1 MRKARI
7 VLLQLFFALCISTYT
22 VHAQQLTQYTQ
33 YVNNYFGLNPA
44 AGGSSGC
51 LDIKAGHR
59 RQWVGFENAPVT
71 SFASVNGPIK
81 NKAKPYIKNVHVIG
95 AYFENDR
102 TGVLGPTSRTCFFL
116 NYSYHLALVN
126 NIYASAGFFAGIMQ
140 YSFAS
145 DRVTVGNVNDNAIS
159 AARKVI
165 LYPDINPGFMIYGPS
180 FFLGYSMKNAVG
192 NKLDPVYGLNSSLAR
207 HHYLTGGL
215 RINGRRKE
223 ISFLPSVNVKMV
235 KGAPTSLDV
244 CLLMDYKNV
253 FMIGA
258 LYRKTDAAA
267 AIVQFRIKALTVGS
281 SYDYN
286 TSRLRVANANTH
298 EVILG
303 YRLCRNKNGDL
314 EDGIRCWAYQ

>member
-1 MRKARI
+1 MIKKI
-7 VLLQLFFALCISTYT
+7 LFFLLLVSFLSFTSYS
-22 VHAQQLTQYTQ
+22 QQLPQYTQ

-71 SFASVNGPIK
+71 SFASINGPIK
-81 NKAKPYIKNVHVIG
+81 NKAKPYIKNIHVIG

-102 TGVLGPTSRTCFFL
+102 TGILGPTSRTSFFL

-126 NIYASAGFFAGIMQ
+126 NIYASAGFFAGLMQ
-140 YSFAS
+140 YSFAV
-145 DRVTVGNVNDNAIS
+145 DRITVGNVNDNAIT

-165 LYPDINPGFMIYGPS
+165 LYPDINPGIMVYGSS

-192 NKLDPVYGLNSSLAR
+192 NKLDAVYGLNSSLAR
-207 HHYLTGGL
+207 HQYLTGGL

-223 ISFLPSVNVKMV
+223 ISFLPSINVKMV
-235 KGAPTSLDV
+235 KAAPTSLDV
-244 CLLMDYKNV
+244 CLLMDYNNV

-267 AIVQFRIKALTVGS
+267 AIVQFRIKSLTIGY

-286 TSRLRVANANTH
+286 TSRLAVANANTH
-298 EVILG
+298 EVMLSYKI
-303 YRLCRNKNGDL
+303 CKNKNG
-314 EDGIRCWAYQ
+314 EFADGIRCWAYQ

>member
-1 MRKARI
+1 MRKNFI
-7 VLLQLFFALCISTYT
+7 LFSLLLLFFSVNLYNAD
-22 VHAQQLTQYTQ
+22 AQQLPQYTQ
-33 YVNNYFGLNPA
+33 FVNNYFGLNPA

-51 LDIKAGHR
+51 LDMKAGHR

-71 SFASVNGPIK
+71 SFASINGPIK
-81 NKAKPYIKNVHVIG
+81 NKAKPYIKNIHVIG
-95 AYFENDR
+95 AYFENDK
-102 TGVLGPTSRTCFFL
+102 TGLLGPTSRTSFFL

-126 NIYASAGFFAGIMQ
+126 NIYASAGFFGGLMQ
-140 YSFAS
+140 YSFAV
-145 DRVTVGNVNDNAIS
+145 DKITVANVNDNAIT

-165 LYPDINPGFMIYGPS
+165 LYPDINPGMMVYGAS

-192 NKLDPVYGLNSSLAR
+192 NKLDAVYGLNSKLAR
-207 HHYLTGGL
+207 HQYITGGL
-215 RINGRRKE
+215 RIKGKRKE

-244 CLLMDYKNV
+244 CLLMDYNNV

-267 AIVQFRIKALTVGS
+267 AIVQFRIKSFTVGY

-286 TSRLRVANANTH
+286 TSRLAVANANTH
-298 EVILG
+298 EVILS
-303 YRLCRNKNGDL
+303 YKICKSKNG
-314 EDGIRCWAYQ
+314 EYADGIRCWAYQ